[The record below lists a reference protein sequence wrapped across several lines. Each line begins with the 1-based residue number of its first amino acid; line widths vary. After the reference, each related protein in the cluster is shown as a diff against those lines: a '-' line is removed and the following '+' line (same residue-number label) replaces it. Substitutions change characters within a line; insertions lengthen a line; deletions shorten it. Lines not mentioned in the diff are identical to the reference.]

1 MRFKLAD
8 LCGDRSL
15 LFRILGDDPRAS
27 LYEIH
32 KKNAARINH
41 DALGW
46 MSAQRRP
53 FFAFMNYYDT
63 HAPYLPPRSVLGRF
77 GPYSFTPGERAVL
90 RDWDAGENLQ
100 YSAAEIELARDGYDE
115 CIAYLDEQ
123 VGSLFGELETRGL
136 LENTVVVITADHGE
150 HFGEHAGIF
159 GHMYSLYGQEIRV
172 PLLVIAPG
180 RVPAGQVVSAPVT
193 LRDVA
198 ATIVDLAAQPAGSS
212 ERAVSVNSARE
223 TGGAKGVAA
232 AEGSGAPETRLP
244 GTSLAR
250 FWGPRSPGQA
260 TRTEPVFAECDKDWL
275 PLNDSA
281 RVCRSLCLG
290 EMVYIRNSP
299 ISEELYN
306 VASDP
311 AELRNLAGSATAGA
325 ELERLRAALSRFLAL
340 PAS

>member
-1 MRFKLAD
+1 
-8 LCGDRSL
+8 
-15 LFRILGDDPRAS
+15 
-27 LYEIH
+27 
-32 KKNAARINH
+32 
-41 DALGW
+41 

-90 RDWDAGENLQ
+90 RDWDAGEKLQ

-150 HFGEHAGIF
+150 HFGEHARDF
-159 GHMYSLYGQEIRV
+159 RPYVQPVR
-172 PLLVIAPG
+172 PG
-180 RVPAGQVVSAPVT
+180 NPRPAAGDRSRARVPAGQVVIRPVT

-232 AEGSGAPETRLP
+232 AEGSGRPETRLP